1 MDDWAETTAEDGRK
15 IWRKKMPGGL
25 EAAAAKSP
33 SGVWVW
39 NARVTGRETSLKK
52 SKAAAEET
60 ARRLAGLPP
69 RRDE

>member
-1 MDDWAETTAEDGRK
+1 MDDWTETTAEDGRK
-15 IWRKKMPGGL
+15 IWRKKMPYGL
-25 EAAAAKSP
+25 DVAVAKSP
-33 SGVWVW
+33 SGAWVW